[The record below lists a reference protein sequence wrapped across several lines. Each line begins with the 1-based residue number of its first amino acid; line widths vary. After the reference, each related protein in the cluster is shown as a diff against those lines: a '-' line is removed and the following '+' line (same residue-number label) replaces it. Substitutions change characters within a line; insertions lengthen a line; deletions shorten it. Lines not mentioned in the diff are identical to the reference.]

1 MIEIEFSKFNG
12 KIQAPPSKSHAI
24 RYIILSALIE
34 GESLIENTGKNED
47 VMDAINIL
55 KSSYINYRE
64 EGNKLLVNSN
74 GRLNFK
80 KIYVKGSAT
89 VLRIALAI
97 AAGLPGKKEIYMG
110 ETLRKRPVEE
120 EIKSLEDRNLKITK
134 LDDKIVVDGMV
145 SKRDFEVEGKIS
157 SQFITALMYLSP
169 LIRDDLTINIKNGLV
184 SKTYLHMTVNVFR
197 DLGMGVKIDENTIE
211 IKYREIKPFRKKIP
225 GDFPLSSYFAVMDA
239 LNGENVIIEN
249 LDIKTSDDSKI
260 IEIFGEAGIDS
271 RFSENS
277 WIIRGENVP
286 EGLERSMVDY
296 PDLVPPLVAIGANAK
311 NKTILKNIGHLKY
324 KESDRIGN
332 LLKILNLYGAE
343 GYLDNSDLIIFPSR
357 GRRFFYSCPGDHRM
371 AMTAITLQSRVSGI
385 LENELC
391 LNKSYPEFLSDFSKI
406 GGKYHEI

>member
-1 MIEIEFSKFNG
+1 MIEIECSKFNG

-24 RYIILSALIE
+24 RYIILSSLIE

-64 EGNKLLVNSN
+64 EGDKLLVNSN

-97 AAGLPGKKEIYMG
+97 AAGFPGKKEIYMG

-134 LDDKIVVDGMV
+134 HDDKIVVDGMV

-157 SQFITALMYLSP
+157 SQFITALMYISP

-184 SKTYLHMTVNVFR
+184 SKTYLIMTVNVFR

-225 GDFPLSSYFAVMDA
+225 GDFPLSSYFAVMGA
-239 LNGENVIIEN
+239 LNGEKVIIEN

-271 RFSENS
+271 RYSENS

-343 GYLDNSDLIIFPSR
+343 GYLENSDLIIFPSR

-371 AMTAITLQSRVSGI
+371 AMTAITLQSKVSGI

-391 LNKSYPEFLSDFSKI
+391 LNKSYPEFLSDFGKI